1 MAQVGDEID
10 RLSGHSIA
18 SLNKALHEHLDEGGF
33 QIMDDLSK
41 QIFPSVFGAIKNC
54 LYKPLRKHPLYKE
67 VEFVWTGSTAEGV
80 NIPNFERR
88 GDGKP
93 HLEFEMDILCVFR
106 DIEIGRSAD
115 SPAILMK
122 QEDTSEGYFVLFL
135 NDKEYRRRWAQFSI
149 VPSDPKRKGE
159 VYLNPLLMVEDLYR
173 QIEHIFAQ
181 IPLLNERFRLKFNPP
196 AVTLSLSLDFQNITI
211 NCDLV
216 VALELPSDCLPKEYP
231 SWVKVHG
238 KPNWLSEEAFGK
250 LQHEHLHLVGKCS
263 PSGQQKVEWRLSFS
277 VIELVLMQEIAS
289 QCAAAITCYRVFKQ
303 IRFWHLKCP
312 DILHSYHLK
321 MVFFRACHKY
331 PLSLWT
337 DSNFA
342 ANLLGLL
349 DDLFYCLATK
359 SLPSYFIPHYNL
371 IERIHSDFLFTLL
384 DKLNEVRKDR
394 VKNITDLKR

>member
-1 MAQVGDEID
+1 M
-10 RLSGHSIA
+10 
-18 SLNKALHEHLDEGGF
+18 
-33 QIMDDLSK
+33 
-41 QIFPSVFGAIKNC
+41 
-54 LYKPLRKHPLYKE
+54 
-67 VEFVWTGSTAEGV
+67 EFVWTGSTAEGV
-80 NIPNFERR
+80 NIHNFERR

-106 DIEIGRSAD
+106 DTEIGRSAD

-159 VYLNPLLMVEDLYR
+159 MYLNPLLMVEDLYR
-173 QIEHIFAQ
+173 QIEHISAQ

-196 AVTLSLSLDFQNITI
+196 AVTLSMSLDFQNISI

-216 VALELPSDCLPKEYP
+216 VALELPSGCLPKEYP

-263 PSGQQKVEWRLSFS
+263 PSGQPNVEWRLSFS

-289 QCAAAITCYRVFKQ
+289 QCAASITCYRVFKQ
-303 IRFWHLKCP
+303 LRFWHLKCS

-331 PLSLWT
+331 P
-337 DSNFA
+337 
-342 ANLLGLL
+342 
-349 DDLFYCLATK
+349 
-359 SLPSYFIPHYNL
+359 
-371 IERIHSDFLFTLL
+371 
-384 DKLNEVRKDR
+384 
-394 VKNITDLKR
+394 